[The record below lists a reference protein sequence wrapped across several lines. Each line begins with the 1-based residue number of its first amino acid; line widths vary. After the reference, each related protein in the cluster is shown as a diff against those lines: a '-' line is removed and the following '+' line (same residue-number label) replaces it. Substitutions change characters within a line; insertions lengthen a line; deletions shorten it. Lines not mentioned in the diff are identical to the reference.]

1 MCNLFDISE
10 SPRVL
15 MRNGKVDEA
24 RDVVDML
31 SLEDDPATRA
41 AEVVRIPHEVI
52 RSFAKQRR

>member
-1 MCNLFDISE
+1 
-10 SPRVL
+10 

-31 SLEDDPATRA
+31 SLEEDPATRA

-52 RSFAKQRR
+52 RSFAKQSR

>member
-1 MCNLFDISE
+1 MQFSDISE

-31 SLEDDPATRA
+31 SLEEDPATRA
-41 AEVVRIPHEVI
+41 SEVVRTPHAVI
-52 RSFAKQRR
+52 ISFDTRIR